1 MAYITTIRYDG
12 TLNGEPWLIYKYPDE
27 QFLSGT
33 RLVVKQGQEAI
44 IFKSR
49 KNSEVYQSG
58 THVLYTNHTLDGIDE
73 TFSAE
78 IYYVN
83 ITSKLDMN
91 WGTQTPF
98 QLEDPKYGLILS
110 IRSYG
115 KYGLRIQNSKMFVS
129 ELTGTVY
136 QGATIDYMMIA
147 SYFSAFLTTR
157 IKTVISK
164 FMIQKQIS
172 FLEVTAFLDELSDQC
187 QAVISDE
194 FERFGVEI
202 QNFNIVSIT
211 PLKEEYEQL
220 QRNKQEMALGS
231 SFYIK
236 NRSYQ
241 ILEKIAEQSE
251 HASFEDAG
259 KGLRILQSGN
269 AESNDSANVNLKD
282 GSQKNRSC
290 ANGNFCPDCGSQ
302 NMQGM
307 KYCGNC
313 GHLLTKTCSRCNTVC
328 GSGQKFCSNC
338 GGQL

>member
-1 MAYITTIRYDG
+1 MANVTTIRYDG
-12 TLNGEPWLIYKYPDE
+12 MQNGEPWLIYKYPVE
-27 QFLSGT
+27 QFSSGT

-49 KNSEVYQSG
+49 KNCEVYQTG
-58 THVLYTNHTLDGIDE
+58 THVLYMDHTLPGVGE
-73 TFSAE
+73 VFSAE

-91 WGTQTPF
+91 WGTQSPF

-129 ELTGTVY
+129 ELTGTVH
-136 QGATIDYMMIA
+136 QGETIDYMMIA

-172 FLEVTAFLDELSDQC
+172 FLEVTAYLDELSDKC
-187 QAVISDE
+187 QTVISDE

-202 QNFNIVSIT
+202 QNFYIASIT
-211 PLKEEYEQL
+211 PLKEEYELL
-220 QRNKQEMALGS
+220 QRYKQEMALGS
-231 SFYIK
+231 NFYNID
-236 NRSYQ
+236 RSYH
-241 ILEKIAEQSE
+241 IFEEIAKQSE

-259 KGLRILQSGN
+259 KGLRILQSDN
-269 AESNDSANVNLKD
+269 VKSNDSANANLRDVSLK
-282 GSQKNRSC
+282 SKSY
-290 ANGNFCPDCGSQ
+290 ANSNYCPDCGSE
-302 NMQGM
+302 NVQGM

-313 GHLLTKTCSRCNTVC
+313 GHLLIKTCSRCKMVC
-328 GSGQKFCSNC
+328 GSGQRFCSNC
-338 GGQL
+338 GTQL